1 MQHLPCD
8 LTTCFL
14 CRHCMP
20 EWKEVIALKKTTR
33 SVKKGRPIFHEGE
46 KVTGI
51 FFLYSG
57 YVKVHM
63 QWLGQKDL
71 ILRFAAP
78 GDVLG
83 HRGLGGGLYPV
94 TATTLEDSQL
104 CYIPNDFLESSLKAN
119 PSLTYQLMH
128 FYAAE
133 LQRTEKRMRNM
144 VHMEVKGRI
153 ADALLEI
160 AGLPLTITRQDIA
173 SYAGTTYETVFKFF
187 TELTN
192 EKIISTS
199 GKDIRIND
207 PSRLKSYITAGGP
220 DIPGQDA
227 A

>member
-1 MQHLPCD
+1 
-8 LTTCFL
+8 
-14 CRHCMP
+14 MP
-20 EWKEVIALKKTTR
+20 EWKELIALKKTTL
-33 SVKKGRPIFHEGE
+33 SVKKGRPIFREGE

-63 QWLGQKDL
+63 QWPGQKDL

-78 GDVLG
+78 GDILG
-83 HRGLGGGLYPV
+83 HRGLGGSLYPV

-119 PSLTYQLMH
+119 PSLTWQLMH

-133 LQRTEKRMRNM
+133 LQRTEQRMRDM

-153 ADALLEI
+153 AGALLEI
-160 AGLPLTITRQDIA
+160 AGLLLTITRQDIA

-187 TELTN
+187 NELTKEN
-192 EKIISTS
+192 IISTS
-199 GKDIRIND
+199 GKNIRIND
-207 PSRLKSYITAGGP
+207 PEKLKSYISARGTN
-220 DIPGQDA
+220 IPGLDVA
-227 A
+227 